1 MSARRGQPPKGE
13 RALRGGIKVRLTEAD
28 RARLDRLAGLSGMG
42 PATKARMYVLE
53 GMARE
58 EEAAAVPAQ
67 PEPSADAQPG
77 QGSENV

>member
-1 MSARRGQPPKGE
+1 M
-13 RALRGGIKVRLTEAD
+13 RLTEAD